1 MRFRTI
7 AIATA
12 LAAGLG
18 PTVSAYAPHKG
29 SEQPVVAAGRA
40 PRAHRTVGYSAP
52 AKLAPQMGTFASW
65 KQIWDRDTD
74 VPLRMWGPSIPFFG
88 STASSTVAE
97 SAARQFLA
105 QHLALLAPGA
115 AASDFTI
122 ISNVIDR
129 AGTIRTVGFQQT
141 ANGLPVAGG
150 SIGLTFERDHLVMV
164 SSTAVPN
171 VVVRM
176 PVGAMLATNLERSAQ
191 DFLSSDNISS
201 HVLRHGARAIVPII
215 HERGAKGYVDI
226 EYRVVETVT
235 VEADRG
241 AGQWDVWLDANDGT
255 AIARKSNLMFA
266 SGTVLFDVP
275 DRGPQ
280 GTRSGKPAP
289 NDGHTVNGVATTSTL
304 DGTVTW
310 TAAGAAT
317 VAPGLSGSLV
327 KVTNLAGANI
337 TGSLTLPDAGSVTWS
352 NASDGPSDAQLDAF
366 VFISTAKKFVTD
378 RLNPSA
384 STSAFLAM
392 QNVVSV
398 NMNDKCNAFSTGE
411 AEFFFLAGTSGSD
424 NCENTGRISDV
435 VYHEFGH
442 SIHNNS
448 VIPGEGFFDGSL
460 SEGMADTMAVSIT
473 GDHAMGKG
481 FFVDMPTTA
490 LRDVDPVGL
499 EKTWPADADGEPHD
513 EGEII
518 GEALYD
524 TRKAL
529 QTKYGDTDGFNKF
542 LVVYYN
548 VMERAADIPSSF
560 PAALVGNDD
569 DGDLSN
575 GTPDQ
580 CEIQTAFA
588 LHGLTDTPAA
598 TSALLGL
605 KPPTLMGN
613 TVALAATASP
623 TNPSCPL
630 PTVATATLTWKLEG
644 GTAAD
649 VPLALAAGSYTG
661 DIPTQPSGSVIRY
674 HVTVALSNGVN
685 LSFPDNPADPDYQT
699 YVGAVTPIQCFDF
712 EAGIGDWTHSGTTT
726 NNRPA
731 DEWEVGMPLGIGGDP
746 TAAHGGTNV
755 LGQDLGDGLVGNGD
769 GDYRANGMSWAIS
782 PAVDL
787 KGFTHVRLQYYRW
800 LGVEDGAYDQATIF
814 ANDMALW
821 KNLASPGDPQNA
833 EINHV
838 DKEWRFADVDL
849 TPAIGTGT
857 TMTLKFEVD
866 ADQGLNLAGWNLD
879 DVCIVGTAD
888 PALCGNGTV
897 DLGETC
903 DDGNKN
909 DGDGCSSACQT
920 ESGSGSGPG
929 GVDGGGCCSAGTKPA
944 GALVLSLFTIG
955 LVLRRRR
962 RS

>member
-18 PTVSAYAPHKG
+18 ASVNAYAPHQG
-29 SEQPVVAAGRA
+29 SERPVVAAGRA

-65 KQIWDRDTD
+65 QQIWDRDTD

-97 SAARQFLA
+97 SAALQFLA

-115 AASDFTI
+115 TASDFTI
-122 ISNVIDR
+122 LSNVVDR

-141 ANGLPVAGG
+141 SNGLPVAGAT
-150 SIGLTFERDHLVMV
+150 IGLTFERDHLVMV

-191 DFLSSDNISS
+191 DFLSTANIST
-201 HVLRHGARAIVPII
+201 HVLRHGDRAIVPII
-215 HERGAKGYVDI
+215 HERGTKASVDI
-226 EYRVVETVT
+226 EYRVVDTVT

-241 AGQWDVWLDANDGT
+241 AGQWDVWLDANDGS

-266 SGTVLFDVP
+266 SGSVLFDVP

-280 GTRSGKPAP
+280 GTRSAKPAP
-289 NDGHTVNGVATTSTL
+289 NDNHTVNGALTTSAA
-304 DGTVTW
+304 DGTVSW
-310 TAAGAAT
+310 TGATAT
-317 VAPGLSGSLV
+317 VAPGLSGALV

-337 TGSLTLPDAGSVTWS
+337 TDSLSLADAGSVTWS
-352 NASDGPSDAQLDAF
+352 KASDGPSDAQLDAF
-366 VFISTAKKFVTD
+366 VFISTAKAFVTAK
-378 RLNPSA
+378 LNPSA
-384 STSAFLAM
+384 STSAFLGM

-411 AEFFFLAGTSGSD
+411 AEFFFLAGTAGSD

-442 SIHNNS
+442 SIHFNS
-448 VIPGEGFFDGSL
+448 IIPGEGVFDGSL

-481 FFVDMPTTA
+481 FFVNLPTTA

-499 EKTWPADADGEPHD
+499 EKSWPADADGEVHD

-529 QTKYGDTDGFNKF
+529 QAKYGDADGFNKF

-588 LHGLTDTPAA
+588 LHGLTTTAGA
-598 TSALLGL
+598 TSALLGI
-605 KPPTLMGN
+605 KPPTLTGN
-613 TVALAATASP
+613 TVALSASAATP
-623 TNPSCPL
+623 NPACPL
-630 PTVATATLTWKLEG
+630 PTIVSATLTWALQG
-644 GTAAD
+644 GTKAD
-649 VPLALAAGSYTG
+649 VPLAFAAGAYTG

-674 HVTVALSNGVN
+674 HVTVTLSDNTTMA
-685 LSFPDNPADPDYQT
+685 FPDNKADPDYQT
-699 YVGAVTPIQCFDF
+699 YVGAVTQIQCFDF
-712 EAGIGDWTHSGTTT
+712 EGGIGDWTHSGTTVH
-726 NNRPA
+726 NAPA
-731 DEWEVGMPLGIGGDP
+731 DEWEAGMPLGIGGDP
-746 TAAHGGTNV
+746 RAAHGGNNV
-755 LGQDLGDGLVGNGD
+755 LGQDLGDGTVGDGD
-769 GDYRANGMSWAIS
+769 GDYLDGGKSWAIS
-782 PAVDL
+782 PAIDL

-814 ANDMALW
+814 ANTMPVW
-821 KNLASPGDPQNA
+821 TNLTSPGDPQNA
-833 EINHV
+833 EINHI

-849 TPAIGTGT
+849 TPAITAAMP
-857 TMTLKFEVD
+857 MTLKFEVD
-866 ADQGLNLAGWNLD
+866 ADGGLDFAGWNLD

-909 DGDGCSSACQT
+909 DGDGCSSSCQT
-920 ESGSGSGPG
+920 EMGSGSGPG
-929 GVDGGGCCSAGTKPA
+929 GVNGGGCCSAGTKPA

-962 RS
+962 RK